1 MRGKWLAL
9 IAVASLALNV
19 AVVGTYVYRTTR
31 PHGKSA
37 RFRGVRRALRDSIG
51 KAMRE
56 AAPDVERLS
65 GERDRLHAAVM
76 ELVARPELDE
86 QKLDSLC
93 REQGR
98 VTAELGTHIFRNM
111 HRVVQML
118 PPEQRERFLRQP
130 GPHLMRGPHLKGPGR
145 FGPPRRV
152 PESCC
157 PPGGPEAPPG
167 PDGD

>member
-1 MRGKWLAL
+1 MRVRWLAL

-19 AVVGTYVYRTTR
+19 AVVGTYAYRTSR
-31 PHGKSA
+31 RHERHA
-37 RFRGVRRALRDSIG
+37 RFPGVRRELRDSIG
-51 KAMRE
+51 GMMRQ
-56 AAPDVERLS
+56 AAPGIESLS

-76 ELVARPELDE
+76 ELVAKPELDE

-98 VTAELGTHIFRNM
+98 ITAELGGLVFRNM

-118 PPEQRERFLRQP
+118 PPAEREQFLHEP
-130 GPHLMRGPHLKGPGR
+130 GPHMGRGRHMMGAGPFGPHPG
-145 FGPPRRV
+145 
-152 PESCC
+152 
-157 PPGGPEAPPG
+157 G

>member
-1 MRGKWLAL
+1 MRGRWLAL

-31 PHGKSA
+31 PHGQHS
-37 RFRGVRRALRDSIG
+37 RFRGVKRALRDSIG
-51 KAMRE
+51 NAMRE
-56 AAPDVERLS
+56 AAPVIERLS

-76 ELVARPELDE
+76 ELVAKPELDE
-86 QKLDSLC
+86 PKLDSLC

-98 VTAELGTHIFRNM
+98 VAAELGTHMFRSM

-130 GPHLMRGPHLKGPGR
+130 GPHMMRGPHMRGTGR
-145 FGPPRRV
+145 FGQR
-152 PESCC
+152 
-157 PPGGPEAPPG
+157 PGGSEAPPPG
-167 PDGD
+167 TDGD

>member
-1 MRGKWLAL
+1 MRARWLTV

-19 AVVGTYVYRTTR
+19 AVVGAYVYRTAR
-31 PHGKSA
+31 PHRQHS
-37 RFRGVRRALRDSIG
+37 RFQGVRRATRDSIG
-51 KAMRE
+51 SVMRDV
-56 AAPDVERLS
+56 APDIERLS
-65 GERDRLHAAVM
+65 GERDRLRAAVL

-98 VTAELGTHIFRNM
+98 VGTEMGRLVFRNM

-118 PPEQRERFLRQP
+118 PPAERERFLRQA
-130 GPHLMRGPHLKGPGR
+130 GPHMMRGLHTGGTGR
-145 FGPPRRV
+145 FGRQH
-152 PESCC
+152 
-157 PPGGPEAPPG
+157 GGPEAPHE

>member
-1 MRGKWLAL
+1 MRGRWLAL

-31 PHGKSA
+31 PHGQHA

-51 KAMRE
+51 SVMRQAM
-56 AAPDVERLS
+56 PDIERLF

-76 ELVARPELDE
+76 ELVTKPELDE
-86 QKLDSLC
+86 PKLDSLC

-98 VTAELGTHIFRNM
+98 VAAELGTHIFRNM

-118 PPEQRERFLRQP
+118 PAEQRERFLRQP
-130 GPHLMRGPHLKGPGR
+130 GPHMMRGPHRRGPGR
-145 FGPPRRV
+145 FGPR
-152 PESCC
+152 
-157 PPGGPEAPPG
+157 PGGPEPPPPG
-167 PDGD
+167 PDGH